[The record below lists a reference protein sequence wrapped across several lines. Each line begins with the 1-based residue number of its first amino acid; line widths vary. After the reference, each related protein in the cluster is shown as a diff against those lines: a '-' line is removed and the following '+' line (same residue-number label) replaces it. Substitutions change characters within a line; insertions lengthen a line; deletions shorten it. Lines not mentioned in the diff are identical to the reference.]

1 MARILGMAAWMVF
14 ATGFL
19 ISAGP
24 DLLTRM
30 VVFCVITILVF
41 TRLRIVPTDPKTL
54 QIPLEARTPEGRAA
68 FLGRRLRADLGI
80 QSNGALS
87 TESFRKVHT
96 IAPGRLASFLD
107 DLHCDFGFHI
117 SGDDADRVDSETEL
131 LSLIDQRHPYA
142 SSVTEEA
149 TT

>member
-1 MARILGMAAWMVF
+1 MAAWMVF
-14 ATGFL
+14 AAGFL

-24 DLLTRM
+24 DLITRM

-41 TRLRIVPTDPKTL
+41 TRLRIVPTDPETV

-68 FLGRRLRADLGI
+68 FLGRRLRAEFGI
-80 QSNGALS
+80 PSDGALS
-87 TESFRKVHT
+87 TESLRDVHT

-107 DLHCDFGFHI
+107 DLHCDYGFHI

-131 LSLIDQRHPYA
+131 LALIDQRHPYT
-142 SSVTEEA
+142 SSDTEKA
-149 TT
+149 TA